1 MFKENNKAIYLQ
13 IAERIYDDIQ
23 AGNIRPG
30 DRLPSVRDYAVLVQV
45 NPNTVMRTYET
56 LTREEIIVNRR
67 GIGFFLTE
75 EAPEKVRNIRIA
87 GLKENDLPE
96 VFRRLSLLGITPD
109 ELTEAYK
116 KYLIT
121 ALKK

>member
-121 ALKK
+121 GLKK

>member
-1 MFKENNKAIYLQ
+1 MQ

-96 VFRRLSLLGITPD
+96 IFRRLSLLGITPD

>member
-96 VFRRLSLLGITPD
+96 IFRRLSLLGITPD

>member
-87 GLKENDLPE
+87 RLKENDLPE
-96 VFRRLSLLGITPD
+96 IFRRLSLLGITPD

>member
-96 VFRRLSLLGITPD
+96 IFRRLSLLGITPD

-121 ALKK
+121 AMKK

>member
-96 VFRRLSLLGITPD
+96 IFRRLSLLGITPD
-109 ELTEAYK
+109 ELTDAYK

>member
-75 EAPEKVRNIRIA
+75 EAPEKVRNIRITR
-87 GLKENDLPE
+87 LKENDLPE
-96 VFRRLSLLGITPD
+96 IFRRLSLLGITPD

>member
-23 AGNIRPG
+23 AGNIKPG

-96 VFRRLSLLGITPD
+96 IFRRLSLLGITPD

>member
-87 GLKENDLPE
+87 GLNENDLPE
-96 VFRRLSLLGITPD
+96 IFRRLSLLGITPD

-116 KYLIT
+116 KYFIT